1 MRETA
6 NESGAAVL
14 PGCRDL
20 VDLLEIGI
28 CDGLVEKQDVL
39 VCDSGGLDG
48 VEILEVEIRI
58 VPEDSLLLKQPRQ
71 QGEG

>member
-1 MRETA
+1 MRETT
-6 NESGAAVL
+6 NEAGVAVL
-14 PGCRDL
+14 PGCREL

-28 CDGLVEKQDVL
+28 CDGLVEKQDVI

-58 VPEDSLLLKQPRQ
+58 VPEDSLSLKQPQ
-71 QGEG
+71 